1 MIFKLIVFSPKKPE
15 GPSIITQEQRNGYN
29 INYFIKLF
37 SKELD
42 SMQLFFIN
50 MLINLMLISFLGD
63 IAKTA
68 QTDARN
74 LQEVN
79 GWNNKYQM
87 ENTKRFKKYFI
98 N

>member
-1 MIFKLIVFSPKKPE
+1 MIFKLIVFSPKKLE
-15 GPSIITQEQRNGYN
+15 GPSIITQEEQRNGYI

-79 GWNNKYQM
+79 G
-87 ENTKRFKKYFI
+87 
-98 N
+98 